1 MCFTKI
7 INEQMYS
14 ESFQVIYKI
23 FEDNNNSMKLPEKDI
38 LKLKNIKDK
47 HAFTLLPKKMAE
59 NTIQ

>member
-1 MCFTKI
+1 
-7 INEQMYS
+7 MYS
-14 ESFQVIYKI
+14 ESFQVIYKN

-59 NTIQ
+59 NTIQWYEGWMVN

>member
-1 MCFTKI
+1 MKKCIVNHFKLF
-7 INEQMYS
+7 NKM
-14 ESFQVIYKI
+14 